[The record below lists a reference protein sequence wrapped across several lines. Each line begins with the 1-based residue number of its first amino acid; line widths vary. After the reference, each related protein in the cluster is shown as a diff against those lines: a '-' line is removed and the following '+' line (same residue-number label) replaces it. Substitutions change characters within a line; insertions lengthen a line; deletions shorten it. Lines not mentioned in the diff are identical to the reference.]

1 MKKFIFLEH
10 TADIKFQAF
19 GKNLNEC
26 FENSA
31 VAMIRSQYDG
41 KIKEKLKEKWKKDL
55 TLKQGVKLA
64 LDIFKSGVDAFVAG
78 VGTGGTL
85 SGAAKFLK
93 EQNPQIK
100 VVAVDP
106 EGSVFYDYFKH
117 KRLVKPHVYK
127 VEGIGEDYLV
137 KAMDFGVVDDI
148 IRVNDKDSFLM
159 ARKLAREEGL
169 FAGGSS
175 GAAVS
180 ASLELA
186 KKIESGKIIV
196 AILPDSGSRYLGKMF
211 NDGWMKQ
218 NGFVDVS
225 NLRGGTSAWRMEGK
239 PLESKTSREEMSM
252 AAFSASTKTGI
263 ILVDIGAEWCPPCVK
278 MEPVLKQL
286 QKEK

>member
-1 MKKFIFLEH
+1 VVEI
-10 TADIKFQAF
+10 
-19 GKNLNEC
+19 
-26 FENSA
+26 
-31 VAMIRSQYDG
+31 
-41 KIKEKLKEKWKKDL
+41 
-55 TLKQGVKLA
+55 

-117 KRLVKPHVYK
+117 KRMVKPHVYK

-175 GAAVS
+175 GAAVW

-186 KKIESGKIIV
+186 RKIESGKIIV
-196 AILPDSGSRYLGKMF
+196 VILPDSGSRYLGKMF

-218 NGFVDVS
+218 NGF
-225 NLRGGTSAWRMEGK
+225 L
-239 PLESKTSREEMSM
+239 
-252 AAFSASTKTGI
+252 
-263 ILVDIGAEWCPPCVK
+263 
-278 MEPVLKQL
+278 
-286 QKEK
+286 